1 MFKLTGSEKAFLG
14 GFVAAL
20 GTTLVQVVQ
29 SKELTW
35 QEAGWSLL
43 VWVLTHATVWLA
55 TNSPADTSAPA
66 IAPAQPAPGATVA
79 PQDTPAQ

>member
-1 MFKLTGSEKAFLG
+1 MFTLTGNEKAFLG

-20 GTTLVQVVQ
+20 TAALVQVVQ
-29 SKELTW
+29 SGVITW
-35 QEAGWSLL
+35 REAGWSLL

-55 TNSPADTSAPA
+55 TNTVPTDVPSTPATTNTAVP
-66 IAPAQPAPGATVA
+66 